1 MPSCSSW
8 WLKHAGPRARME
20 WPSPSGEETPA
31 AEEKDEAAQALAEKR
46 RVARRARNRGTRRRR
61 RQAKAAAK
69 REGEAV
75 LVEAAWTSILEFREA
90 KLKEEEEG
98 QNERSRQP
106 TTAR

>member
-1 MPSCSSW
+1 MESS
-8 WLKHAGPRARME
+8 
-20 WPSPSGEETPA
+20 SGEETPA
-31 AEEKDEAAQALAEKR
+31 AEEEDEADGGASPCGPASGAL
-46 RVARRARNRGTRRRR
+46 R